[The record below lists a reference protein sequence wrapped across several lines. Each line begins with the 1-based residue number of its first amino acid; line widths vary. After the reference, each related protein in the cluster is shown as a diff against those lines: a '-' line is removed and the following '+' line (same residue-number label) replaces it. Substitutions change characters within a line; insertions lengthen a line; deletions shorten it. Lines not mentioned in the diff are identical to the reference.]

1 MLHGDGHRLRSP
13 DKQVVLNTACADDRN
28 NEATMKSLL
37 PSIGL
42 KNVRNTAWLVMCSVV
57 AFATTASAVPLR
69 AGLPMM
75 IEADTFEIDMTT
87 RKATW
92 TGNVIASQAGH
103 EIRTEHFTITLAQQD
118 HDDQN
123 ADDSNSGDAPAS
135 RDAVIIEAGHLGYH
149 HDGRELTSSGG
160 TVIKRGESRI
170 EAHTLIYRFEQQLAV
185 AAPDDSGRVHV
196 VLTMAEDAPIQLAS
210 NSSRPLSGAQ

>member
-1 MLHGDGHRLRSP
+1 M
-13 DKQVVLNTACADDRN
+13 V
-28 NEATMKSLL
+28 
-37 PSIGL
+37 
-42 KNVRNTAWLVMCSVV
+42 
-57 AFATTASAVPLR
+57 
-69 AGLPMM
+69 

-118 HDDQN
+118 DDQQGHAS
-123 ADDSNSGDAPAS
+123 ADAQPTAT

-149 HDGRELTSSGG
+149 HEGRELTSSGG
-160 TVIKRGESRI
+160 TVILRGDSRI

-210 NSSRPLSGAQ
+210 NSTLPLSGAQ

>member
-1 MLHGDGHRLRSP
+1 MMRHLTSGDISERRASHTL
-13 DKQVVLNTACADDRN
+13 L
-28 NEATMKSLL
+28 KSLAGFFCAL
-37 PSIGL
+37 A
-42 KNVRNTAWLVMCSVV
+42 V
-57 AFATTASAVPLR
+57 ATTAVAVPLR

-92 TGNVIASQAGH
+92 TGNVIATQAGH
-103 EIRTEHFTITLAQQD
+103 EIRTEHFTITLAQQRD
-118 HDDQN
+118 NDGTTGKAN
-123 ADDSNSGDAPAS
+123 EDSAS
-135 RDAVIIEAGHLGYH
+135 TARNAVIIEAGHLGYH
-149 HDGRELTSSGG
+149 HNGRELTSSGG

-185 AAPDDSGRVHV
+185 AAPDESGRVHV

-210 NSSRPLSGAQ
+210 TSPAALTGAQ